1 LYGIPVDDPIARN
14 LTDWSGYYTL
24 VGGMAATLLGLLF
37 VAVSLRLDIFRRRV
51 LADVREFATLIFGS
65 FLVVIVIAAL
75 VLAPHGG
82 STSVTWVLLLAGLAG
97 LFLIAWWGRVWIQ
110 VNLRSAPSS
119 GGAIPGA
126 QSPWQ
131 GVVTVGFFFV
141 PYLGVL
147 GSALLVATHHSQALG
162 LLAISTGA
170 LLVLATVAAW
180 VMLSHAGAGTATSTQ
195 PDS

>member
-1 LYGIPVDDPIARN
+1 MDDPFARN

-75 VLAPHGG
+75 ALAPHGG
-82 STSVTWVLLLAGLAG
+82 STSLTWILLLASVAG
-97 LFLIAWWGRVWIQ
+97 LLLIAWWGRVWIQ
-110 VNLRSAPSS
+110 VNVRPATS
-119 GGAIPGA
+119 PGDGIA
-126 QSPWQ
+126 GVQSPWQ
-131 GVVTVGFFFV
+131 GVATVALFLV

-147 GSALLVATHHSQALG
+147 SAAGLIATRHPQALG
-162 LLAISTGA
+162 VLAISTAA

-180 VMLSHAGAGTATSTQ
+180 IMLSHAGATTGTPGQ